1 MRAQAGVTHELRR
14 MNLYGVLGRYI
25 PAFGRIVGRMQYDLF
40 HAYTVDAHTL
50 FVVRNLRRL
59 ALPRFENEFPEH
71 SRLMA
76 TLPKPELAYLAALF
90 HDIAKGRGG
99 DHSELGAVD
108 AEAFCL
114 EQGLSRYDA
123 RLVAWLV
130 RHHLLFSVT
139 AQKKDISDPKVIQE
153 FAHTVGDQ
161 THLDYLYLLTL
172 ADVRGTN
179 PKLWNS
185 WKSSLFHD
193 FYERTKRALRR
204 GLESPVDQEELI
216 GETRAAASELLVREG
231 VEAAQAAAVWARMN
245 DGYFLRHTPA
255 EIAWHTRLLTEREP
269 GDVSPLVVVR
279 EATERGGNS
288 VLTYMPHRHHNF
300 ARTTALLDQMG
311 LNILDARITPLEG
324 GLSLDTY
331 LVLEDTG
338 TPIADRH
345 RAHEIEQ
352 QLWRVLTLPED
363 ATPPAVTR
371 RAPRQVR
378 MFSTPTQITFT
389 EDPLRGHT
397 ILELIAG
404 DRPGLLS
411 EVGKVLLAER
421 VDVVTARI
429 LTIGERAED
438 VFHVTDDR
446 GQPLD
451 EDARRRLQ
459 EKLTWV
465 LDRREA
471 ARTA

>member
-1 MRAQAGVTHELRR
+1 MTH
-14 MNLYGVLGRYI
+14 
-25 PAFGRIVGRMQYDLF
+25 
-40 HAYTVDAHTL
+40 
-50 FVVRNLRRL
+50 
-59 ALPRFENEFPEH
+59 LPRPEIV
-71 SRLMA
+71 L
-76 TLPKPELAYLAALF
+76 LAALF

-130 RHHLLFSVT
+130 RNHLLFSVT
-139 AQKKDISDPKVIQE
+139 AQKKDISDPKVIQD
-153 FAHTVGDQ
+153 FARAVGDQ
-161 THLDYLYLLTL
+161 THLDYLYLVTV

-193 FYERTKRALRR
+193 FYERAKRALRR
-204 GLESPVDQEELI
+204 GLEAPVDQEELVA
-216 GETRAAASELLVREG
+216 ETRAAATELLTRHG
-231 VEAAQAAAVWARMN
+231 LDATQAAPVWARMN
-245 DGYFLRHTPA
+245 DNYFLRHTPA
-255 EIAWHTRLLTEREP
+255 EIAWHTRLLAEREP
-269 GDVSPLVVVR
+269 GDTSPLVAVR

-288 VLTYMPHRHHNF
+288 VLTYMPHRQHNF

-311 LNILDARITPLEG
+311 LNILDARITPLDG
-324 GLSLDTY
+324 GFSLDTY

-338 TPIADRH
+338 SPIADRH

-352 QLWRVLTLPED
+352 QLWRVLQLPED

-389 EDPLRGHT
+389 EDPLRPHT

-411 EVGKVLLAER
+411 EIGKVLLAER

-446 GQPLD
+446 GQPLG
-451 EDARRRLQ
+451 EDARCRLQ
-459 EKLTWV
+459 EKLAEA

-471 ARTA
+471 QRIA